1 MKIFK
6 RWVFCMPVAA
16 EAFFVVLGT
25 KRPFFYQ
32 GSCLGGEN
40 VCGK

>member
-16 EAFFVVLGT
+16 EAFVFWNKTAVFLSD
-25 KRPFFYQ
+25 
-32 GSCLGGEN
+32 SCLGGEN
-40 VCGK
+40 VCAK